1 MIFLPEVPH
10 IHRIGQTIY
19 KRCIYSIYGREIT
32 KYTVIYGVYARF
44 WPTLHIHRIY
54 TALANPTHITMSKD
68 HRSGQ
73 PYTYHYVKGSQI
85 WPGTVRANPTH
96 KPYIHSSGQ
105 PYIYTVYTQFWPT
118 LHIHRI
124 YTVLANPTHIAM
136 AKNHSP
142 HAEG

>member
-73 PYTYHYVKGSQI
+73 AQFGPTLHINRIYTVL
-85 WPGTVRANPTH
+85 ANPTYT
-96 KPYIHSSGQ
+96 PYIHSSGQ

-118 LHIHRI
+118 LHISLWQRI
-124 YTVLANPTHIAM
+124 IRLMLKGDRDRQAF
-136 AKNHSP
+136 
-142 HAEG
+142 